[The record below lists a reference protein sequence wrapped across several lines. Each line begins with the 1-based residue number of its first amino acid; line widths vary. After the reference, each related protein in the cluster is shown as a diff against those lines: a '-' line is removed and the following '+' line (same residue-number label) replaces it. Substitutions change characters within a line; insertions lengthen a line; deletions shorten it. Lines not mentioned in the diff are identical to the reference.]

1 MLAISTI
8 HHFSLCVSDLARS
21 RHFYGEVLGLR
32 ELPRPPF
39 QFEGAWYEVGDRQL
53 HLIVRPGATTLRG
66 ITTIDPGDGHVAL
79 RVASYRGAVA
89 HLREQGVA
97 CRELPTNVTPWPQV
111 FVADPDGNQIE
122 LNAEQLD

>member
-8 HHFSLCVSDLARS
+8 HHFSLCVSDLTRS
-21 RHFYGEVLGLR
+21 RHFYGDVLGLR
-32 ELPRPPF
+32 ELPRPAF
-39 QFEGAWYEVGDRQL
+39 NFEGAWYEVGDRQL

-79 RVASYRGAVA
+79 RVASYRAAVA
-89 HLREQGVA
+89 YLHERGVA
-97 CRELPTNVTPWPQV
+97 CREFPTNVTPWPQV
-111 FVADPDGNQIE
+111 FITDPDGNQIE